1 MFLTARYAVVS
12 SRKSHVAEPPY
23 KFTSSENSQKLL
35 LSIVLFFYILSIA
48 FQYHSMHTSIA
59 IDKITRDRA
68 AKRAQTERMPLAV
81 VVRIFLTD
89 YAEGRLSIGTR
100 TRTQHDVPVETI
112 AVDRKTQKKMDAITK
127 QWGDRIG
134 T

>member
-1 MFLTARYAVVS
+1 M
-12 SRKSHVAEPPY
+12 
-23 KFTSSENSQKLL
+23 N
-35 LSIVLFFYILSIA
+35 IVLYSYILAIV
-48 FQYHSMHTSIA
+48 FHYNCMHTSIA

-81 VVRIFLTD
+81 VVRILLTD
-89 YAEGRLSIGTR
+89 YAEGRLSIGA
-100 TRTQHDVPVETI
+100 RTQNDVIAETI

-127 QWGDRIG
+127 QWRDRIE